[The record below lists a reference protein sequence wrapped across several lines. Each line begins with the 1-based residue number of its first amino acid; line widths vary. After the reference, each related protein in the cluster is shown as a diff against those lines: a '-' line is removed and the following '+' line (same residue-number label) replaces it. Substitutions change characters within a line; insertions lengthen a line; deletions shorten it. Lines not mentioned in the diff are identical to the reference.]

1 MKKNHITFFLGGCRS
16 GKSRAA
22 LEAAEALGAKRR
34 IYVAT
39 CRPADEERHAAA
51 PRITMRRRVARHQA
65 ERGERWET
73 HEEPVAIARL
83 IRRQSGPQTVLL
95 VDCLT
100 LWLTNLITGGADD
113 DGLLGAI
120 DELTC
125 ALGAARGPVLLVA
138 NEVGLGIV
146 PGNALS
152 RRFRDWAGTL
162 NQDVARCADTVW
174 LVVAGI
180 PVALKPCAPGEGPP

>member
-39 CRPADEERHAAA
+39 CRPADEES
-51 PRITMRRRVARHQA
+51 RREEQERQNRERQA

-83 IRRQSGPQTVLL
+83 IRRLSGPQTVLL